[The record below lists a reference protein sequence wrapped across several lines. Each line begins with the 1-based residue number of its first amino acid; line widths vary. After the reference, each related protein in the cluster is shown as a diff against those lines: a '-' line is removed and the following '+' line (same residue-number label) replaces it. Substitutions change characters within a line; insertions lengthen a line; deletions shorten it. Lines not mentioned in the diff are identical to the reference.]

1 MADSDSC
8 VRGGFLLGVEG
19 DAGRKPERTAYR
31 PVHKTADFMDGNRK
45 NDTLSMKTAHFMDGN
60 RETDSLSMKRTGFMD
75 KSRATGKMN
84 EF

>member
-31 PVHKTADFMDGNRK
+31 PVHENGSFHGREQGNRQFVHEK
-45 NDTLSMKTAHFMDGN
+45 DSFHGQEQEN
-60 RETDSLSMKRTGFMD
+60 RQFVHEKDWFHGQEKGDR
-75 KSRATGKMN
+75 K
-84 EF
+84 EE

>member
-1 MADSDSC
+1 
-8 VRGGFLLGVEG
+8 
-19 DAGRKPERTAYR
+19 
-31 PVHKTADFMDGNRK
+31 
-45 NDTLSMKTAHFMDGN
+45 MKTAHFMDGN